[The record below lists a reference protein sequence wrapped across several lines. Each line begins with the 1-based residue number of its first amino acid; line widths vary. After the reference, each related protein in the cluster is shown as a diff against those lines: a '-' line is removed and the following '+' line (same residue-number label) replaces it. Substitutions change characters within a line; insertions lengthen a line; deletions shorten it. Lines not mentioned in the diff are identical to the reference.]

1 MKVNFTLELFG
12 ATITSSVDISEYDI
26 ESVSEEEKED
36 YIYEYIQNE
45 INENVIIYR
54 WRIRGDGSP
63 LILCNL
69 SKYYF
74 INFI

>member
-45 INENVIIYR
+45 INGNVIIY
-54 WRIRGDGSP
+54 IDEE
-63 LILCNL
+63 
-69 SKYYF
+69 
-74 INFI
+74 

>member
-45 INENVIIYR
+45 INENAIIYR
-54 WRIRGDGSP
+54 WRIRDDIISS
-63 LILCNL
+63 LIIL
-69 SKYYF
+69 
-74 INFI
+74 I